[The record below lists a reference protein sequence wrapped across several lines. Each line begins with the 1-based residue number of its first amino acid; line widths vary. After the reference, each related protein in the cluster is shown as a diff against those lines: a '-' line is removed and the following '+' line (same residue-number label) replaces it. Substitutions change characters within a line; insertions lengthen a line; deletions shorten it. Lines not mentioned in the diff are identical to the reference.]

1 MKKNLFTLVLM
12 LTALNAGAQDLEY
25 SFDNATR
32 TAKVTYRMRQLGD
45 GTWERIQGGY
55 HGDIVIPEEVSGYT
69 VTGVGELAF
78 DQCYDVT
85 SVKFPNTMKSIE
97 ERAFCGCK
105 ILKEVSIPAS
115 VDTIYNNAFDGCES
129 LEKVVFEDGENVLK
143 LGVGSSSAESGMF
156 SRNHTLLLSRRSA
169 PAVISISGH
178 FPAAIFRQ
186 CSLPMLPIP
195 IIPSLIFCCSIFCTS
210 ICVLITR
217 SVQPRPG
224 LSGIIQL
231 L

>member
-1 MKKNLFTLVLM
+1 MFFCEYESTFFNTFRIFANNLITNNIITTMKKNLFTLVLM

-97 ERAFCGCK
+97 ERAFYG
-105 ILKEVSIPAS
+105 
-115 VDTIYNNAFDGCES
+115 
-129 LEKVVFEDGENVLK
+129 
-143 LGVGSSSAESGMF
+143 
-156 SRNHTLLLSRRSA
+156 
-169 PAVISISGH
+169 
-178 FPAAIFRQ
+178 
-186 CSLPMLPIP
+186 
-195 IIPSLIFCCSIFCTS
+195 
-210 ICVLITR
+210 
-217 SVQPRPG
+217 
-224 LSGIIQL
+224 
-231 L
+231 